1 MGEKIVPAG
10 TSTEL
15 PRVKALQDILERIA
29 PPISTQ
35 ITDPAPANS
44 PTNGNAAEVPLTVE
58 KAYYEQIIENAPEAI
73 SIVNQDVRILRINGE
88 FTRLFGFTAD
98 EAAGKRLDALIV
110 PPDRYAETAWIAE
123 SLKTESKLTLETRRQ
138 RKDGS
143 LVEVL
148 LSTSRVTVNGHGLG
162 AYVSYRD
169 ITEQKR
175 AEDLNAA
182 LYAIAARSQSAED
195 LQQFFAAI
203 HNIVGQLMNARNLYI
218 ALYDPQSQLLRFPYF
233 VDEQDSIPAP
243 KPLGRGLTEYV
254 LRTGEPLLATP
265 EVFEELVQRGEAEL
279 IGAPSVDWLGVP
291 LKSATACFGAL
302 VVQNYS
308 ENTRFGERDREI
320 LKFVSQQLAAAIEH
334 KRDEE
339 ALRRSEARSRSLIL
353 SAAFGICRCTLA
365 GRFLDVNPAL
375 MTMLGHES
383 VEDLLQL
390 NARRE
395 VFVNPQDWDRLA
407 EDYRST
413 GSRNGVEV
421 QWKRKDGNVIFVR
434 LSGCDA
440 TITDEPEEAL
450 ELIAEDIT
458 DRRQLE
464 EQLRQAQKMD
474 AVGRLAGGVAHD
486 FNNLLMVI
494 NGYTEVLLEQLEKGS
509 AMHQKVLSI
518 QQAADRAATLTRQLL
533 AFSRKQL
540 LELKVVDVN
549 TVIADMERLLRPLI
563 GENIE
568 LVTRLSTQTG
578 HTRADVSQLEQVI
591 MNLVVNA
598 KDAMPEGG
606 KLTLQSSDVT
616 VRQNFSEHRF
626 IQPGRYAVVSV
637 TDTGQGMDKET
648 QSRIF
653 EPFFTT
659 KEKGKGTGLGLS
671 TVYGIVKQSNGYV
684 FAKSELGAGTT
695 FHVYLP
701 RVEDSA
707 EELSPAKSQQNE
719 AGGCETVLLVE
730 DEESVR
736 ELVRLTLA
744 SRGYHV
750 LEAEN
755 GECGLRI
762 AEDCKEPIDILITD
776 VVMPGI
782 GGREMAKKLLALRPG
797 ISVLYLSGYT
807 EDTVITHGALG
818 PSTAFLQKPFTLQ
831 CLAEKVR
838 EVLRSRSAPPSAPKS
853 VAKSAS
859 N

>member
-1 MGEKIVPAG
+1 MGEKVAPAP
-10 TSTEL
+10 TSVEL
-15 PRVKALQDILERIA
+15 PLVKVLRDALA
-29 PPISTQ
+29 HGPPTISPQ
-35 ITDPAPANS
+35 VPDPTPPTS
-44 PTNGNAAEVPLTVE
+44 PTNGNAAEVPLTVQ
-58 KAYYEQIIENAPEAI
+58 KAYFEQLIENAPEAI
-73 SIVNQDVRILRINGE
+73 SIIDDEFHILRINGE
-88 FTRLFGFTAD
+88 FTRLFGFTAAD
-98 EAAGKRLDALIV
+98 AVGNRLDLLIV
-110 PPDRYAETAWIAE
+110 PPDRYAETAWITE
-123 SLKTESKLTLETRRQ
+123 TIKTQNKLSLETRRR

-148 LSTSRVTVNGHGLG
+148 LSTSPVTVNGKQVG
-162 AYVSYRD
+162 AYASYRD

-175 AEDLNAA
+175 AEELNAA

-203 HNIVGQLMNARNLYI
+203 HNIVGQLMNARNFYI
-218 ALYDPQSQLLRFPYF
+218 SLYDPQSQLLSFPYF
-233 VDEQDSIPAP
+233 VDEEDSTPTP
-243 KPLGRGLTEYV
+243 KRLGRGLTEYV
-254 LRTGEPLLATP
+254 LRSGEPLLATP
-265 EVFEELVQRGEAEL
+265 EVFDELVRRGEVEL
-279 IGAPSVDWLGVP
+279 IGAASLDWLGVP
-291 LKSATACFGAL
+291 LKSGTTCIGAL
-302 VVQNYS
+302 VVQSYN
-308 ENTRFGERDREI
+308 ENARFGERDREI

-334 KRDEE
+334 KRYEE

-353 SAAFGICRCTLA
+353 SAAFGICRCSLG

-375 MTMLGHES
+375 ITMLGHGS
-383 VEDLLQL
+383 VEDLLKL
-390 NARRE
+390 NARTE
-395 VFVNPQDWDRLA
+395 VFVNPQELDRLA
-407 EDYRST
+407 EDCRRT
-413 GSRNGVEV
+413 GSLTGVEV
-421 QWKRKDGNVIFVR
+421 QWRHKNGHIIIVR
-434 LSGCDA
+434 LSGCA
-440 TITDEPEEAL
+440 AMSSDEPEEVL

-494 NGYTEVLLEQLEKGS
+494 NGYTEVLLEQLEPSG
-509 AMHQKVLSI
+509 AMHHKVKSI

-549 TVIADMERLLRPLI
+549 TVVGDMERLLRPLI

-568 LVTRLSTQTG
+568 LVTRLSSETG
-578 HTRADVSQLEQVI
+578 HTRADAGQLEQVI

-598 KDAMPEGG
+598 KDAMPDGG

-626 IQPGRYAVVSV
+626 IQPGRYAVISV
-637 TDTGQGMDKET
+637 ADTGHGMDKET

-671 TVYGIVKQSNGYV
+671 TVYGIVKQSSGYV
-684 FAKSELGAGTT
+684 FAQSEVGAGTT
-695 FHVYLP
+695 FYVYLP

-707 EELSPAKSQQNE
+707 EELSPAKSQQNDV
-719 AGGCETVLLVE
+719 GGCETVLLVE

-736 ELVRLTLA
+736 ELVRVTLA
-744 SRGYHV
+744 SRGYNV
-750 LEAEN
+750 LEAED

-762 AEDCKEPIDILITD
+762 AESFKEHIDILITD

-782 GGREMAKKLLALRPG
+782 GGRELARKLVLLRPG

-807 EDTVITHGALG
+807 EDAVVTPGALG

-831 CLAEKVR
+831 NLAKKVR
-838 EVLRSRSAPPSAPKS
+838 EVLRSNPAPKS
-853 VAKSAS
+853 MAKSAS
-859 N
+859 I

>member
-1 MGEKIVPAG
+1 MGEKIAPAA

-15 PRVKALQDILERIA
+15 PQVEALRDVLECGA
-29 PPISTQ
+29 PPILIHIS
-35 ITDPAPANS
+35 DPAPATS
-44 PTNGNAAEVPLTVE
+44 PTNGYGAEGPLTVE
-58 KAYYEQIIENAPEAI
+58 KACFEQIIENAPEAI
-73 SIVNQDVRILRINGE
+73 SIVDQELRVLRINAE

-98 EAAGKRLDALIV
+98 EAAGKQLDRLIV

-123 SLKTESKLTLETRRQ
+123 CIKTESKLSLETRRQ

-148 LSTSRVTVNGHGLG
+148 LSTSPVTLNGKRVG
-162 AYVSYRD
+162 AYASYRD

-175 AEDLNAA
+175 TEELNAA

-203 HNIVGQLMNARNLYI
+203 HNIVGQLMNARNFYI
-218 ALYDPQSQLLRFPYF
+218 ALYDSQAQLLSFPYF
-233 VDEQDSIPAP
+233 VDEEDPTPAP
-243 KPLGRGLTEYV
+243 KPLGRGLTEYI
-254 LRTGEPLLATP
+254 LRSGEPLLVTP
-265 EVFEELVQRGEAEL
+265 AVFEELERRGEVES
-279 IGAPSVDWLGVP
+279 IGTPSLDWLGVP
-291 LKSATACFGAL
+291 LKSGTACIGVL
-302 VVQNYS
+302 VVQTYN

-320 LKFVSQQLAAAIEH
+320 LKFVSQQLAATIEH
-334 KRDEE
+334 KRYEE

-353 SAAFGICRCTLA
+353 SAAFGICRCTLG

-375 MTMLGHES
+375 INMLGHGS
-383 VEDLLQL
+383 VEDLLKL
-390 NARRE
+390 DARRE
-395 VFVNPQDWDRLA
+395 VFVNPQGLDRLA
-407 EDYRST
+407 EDYRRT
-413 GSRNGVEV
+413 GSLNGVEL
-421 QWKRKDGNVIFVR
+421 QWRRKDGRVIIVR
-434 LSGCDA
+434 LSGCAA
-440 TITDEPEEAL
+440 TISDEPEEVL

-509 AMHQKVLSI
+509 AMHHKVQSI

-549 TVIADMERLLRPLI
+549 IVIGDMERLLRPLI

-568 LVTRLSTQTG
+568 LVTRLSPETG
-578 HTRADVSQLEQVI
+578 HTRADAGQLEQVI

-606 KLTLQSSDVT
+606 KLTVESSDVT
-616 VRQNFSEHRF
+616 VRHSFREHRF
-626 IQPGRYAVVSV
+626 IQPGRYAVISV
-637 TDTGQGMDKET
+637 TDTGHGMDKET

-671 TVYGIVKQSNGYV
+671 TVYGIVKQSSGYV
-684 FAKSELGAGTT
+684 FAQSELGAGTT
-695 FHVYLP
+695 FYVYLP

-707 EELSPAKSQQNE
+707 EELSPAQSQQSE

-744 SRGYHV
+744 ARGYKV

-755 GECGLRI
+755 GECGLRVS
-762 AEDCKEPIDILITD
+762 ESFKENIDILITD

-782 GGREMAKKLLALRPG
+782 GGRELAKKLLALRPG

-807 EDTVITHGALG
+807 EDAVITQGAPG

-831 CLAEKVR
+831 NLAKKVR
-838 EVLRSRSAPPSAPKS
+838 EVLRSKPAPKS
-853 VAKSAS
+853 AAKSAS
-859 N
+859 S

>member
-1 MGEKIVPAG
+1 MGEKIV
-10 TSTEL
+10 
-15 PRVKALQDILERIA
+15 V
-29 PPISTQ
+29 PPVFPHNSG
-35 ITDPAPANS
+35 PAPAPS
-44 PTNGNAAEVPLTVE
+44 PTNGNAAEVPLSVE
-58 KAYYEQIIENAPEAI
+58 KAYLEQIIENAPEAI
-73 SIVNQDVRILRINGE
+73 SIVDQELRILRINGE
-88 FTRLFGFTAD
+88 FTRVFGFTTD
-98 EAAGKRLDALIV
+98 EAAGKRLDLLIV
-110 PPDRYAETAWIAE
+110 PPDRYAETAWISE
-123 SLKTESKLTLETRRQ
+123 CIKTESKLSLETRRQ

-148 LSTSRVTVNGHGLG
+148 LSTSPVILNGKRVG
-162 AYVSYRD
+162 AYASYRD

-175 AEDLNAA
+175 AEELNAA

-203 HNIVGQLMNARNLYI
+203 HNIVGQLMNARNFYI
-218 ALYDPQSQLLRFPYF
+218 SLYDPQSQLLSFPYF
-233 VDEQDSIPAP
+233 VDEEDPTPTP

-254 LRTGEPLLATP
+254 LRSGEPLLATP
-265 EVFEELVQRGEAEL
+265 AVFEDLVRRGEVEL
-279 IGAPSVDWLGVP
+279 IGASSLDWLGVP
-291 LKSATACFGAL
+291 LKSGTTCIGAL
-302 VVQNYS
+302 VVQSYN
-308 ENTRFGERDREI
+308 ENARFGERDREI

-334 KRDEE
+334 KRYEE

-353 SAAFGICRCTLA
+353 SAAFGICRCTLG

-375 MTMLGHES
+375 ITMLGHVS
-383 VEDLLQL
+383 VEDLLKL
-390 NARRE
+390 DVRRE
-395 VFVNPQDWDRLA
+395 VFVNPRELDRLA
-407 EDYRST
+407 EDYRYA
-413 GSRNGVEV
+413 GSLNGVEV
-421 QWKRKDGNVIFVR
+421 QWKRKDGRVIIVR
-434 LSGCDA
+434 LSGCA
-440 TITDEPEEAL
+440 AGSTDEPGEVVL

-494 NGYTEVLLEQLEKGS
+494 NGYTEVLLEQLEKS
-509 AMHQKVLSI
+509 SPMHHKVQSI

-540 LELKVVDVN
+540 LELKVIDVN
-549 TVIADMERLLRPLI
+549 RVIGDMERLLRPLI

-578 HTRADVSQLEQVI
+578 HTRADAGQLEQVI

-606 KLTLQSSDVT
+606 KLTVQSSDVT

-626 IQPGRYAVVSV
+626 IQPGRYAVISV
-637 TDTGQGMDKET
+637 ADTGHGMDAET

-671 TVYGIVKQSNGYV
+671 TVYGIVKQSSGYV
-684 FAKSELGAGTT
+684 FAESELGAGTT
-695 FHVYLP
+695 FYVYLP
-701 RVEDSA
+701 RVEESA
-707 EELSPAKSQQNE
+707 EELSPAKSQQSE

-744 SRGYHV
+744 SRGYQV

-755 GECGLRI
+755 GESGLRI
-762 AEDCKEPIDILITD
+762 AESFKEHIDILITD

-782 GGREMAKKLLALRPG
+782 GGRELARKLLLLRPA

-807 EDTVITHGALG
+807 EDAVVTRGAVG
-818 PSTAFLQKPFTLQ
+818 PRTAFLQKPFTLQ
-831 CLAEKVR
+831 NLAKKVR
-838 EVLRSRSAPPSAPKS
+838 EVLLSRSAPPPAPAS
-853 VAKSAS
+853 MAKSAS

>member
-1 MGEKIVPAG
+1 MGEKIAV
-10 TSTEL
+10 
-15 PRVKALQDILERIA
+15 
-29 PPISTQ
+29 PPIFPHTS
-35 ITDPAPANS
+35 DLPPAPS
-44 PTNGNAAEVPLTVE
+44 PANGNAAEVPLGVE
-58 KAYYEQIIENAPEAI
+58 KAYLEQIIENAPEAI
-73 SIVNQDVRILRINGE
+73 SIVDQELRILRINGE
-88 FTRLFGFTAD
+88 FTRVFGFTAD
-98 EAAGKRLDALIV
+98 EAAGKRLDLLIV
-110 PPDRYAETAWIAE
+110 PPDRYAETAWIGE
-123 SLKTESKLTLETRRQ
+123 CIKTESKLSLETRRQ

-148 LSTSRVTVNGHGLG
+148 LSTSPVMLNGKRVG
-162 AYVSYRD
+162 AYASYRD

-175 AEDLNAA
+175 AEELNAA

-203 HNIVGQLMNARNLYI
+203 HNIVGQLMNARNFYI
-218 ALYDPQSQLLRFPYF
+218 SLYDPQTQLLSFPYF
-233 VDEQDSIPAP
+233 VDEQDPTPTP

-254 LRTGEPLLATP
+254 LRSGEPLLATP
-265 EVFEELVQRGEAEL
+265 AVFEELVRRGEVEL
-279 IGAPSVDWLGVP
+279 IGASSLDWLGVP
-291 LKSATACFGAL
+291 LKSGTTCIGAL
-302 VVQNYS
+302 VVQSYN
-308 ENTRFGERDREI
+308 ENARFGERDREI

-334 KRDEE
+334 KRYEE

-353 SAAFGICRCTLA
+353 SAAFGICRCTLG

-375 MTMLGHES
+375 ITMLGHGS
-383 VEDLLQL
+383 VEDLLRL
-390 NARRE
+390 DVRHE
-395 VFVNPQDWDRLA
+395 VFVIPRELDRLA
-407 EDYRST
+407 EDYRYA
-413 GSRNGVEV
+413 GSLNGVEV
-421 QWKRKDGNVIFVR
+421 QWKRKDGRIITVR
-434 LSGCDA
+434 LSGCA
-440 TITDEPEEAL
+440 ASSTDEPGEVVL
-450 ELIAEDIT
+450 EMIAEDIT

-509 AMHQKVLSI
+509 AMHHKVQSI

-549 TVIADMERLLRPLI
+549 TVIGDMERLLRPLI

-578 HTRADVSQLEQVI
+578 HTRADAGQLEQVI

-606 KLTLQSSDVT
+606 KLTVQSSDVT

-626 IQPGRYAVVSV
+626 IQTGRYAVISV
-637 TDTGQGMDKET
+637 ADTGHGMDKET

-684 FAKSELGAGTT
+684 FAESEPAVGTT
-695 FHVYLP
+695 FYVYLP
-701 RVEDSA
+701 RVEESA
-707 EELSPAKSQQNE
+707 EELTPAKCQENE

-736 ELVRLTLA
+736 ELVRVTLA
-744 SRGYHV
+744 SRGYNV

-762 AEDCKEPIDILITD
+762 AEAFEKHIDILITD
-776 VVMPGI
+776 VMMPGI
-782 GGREMAKKLLALRPG
+782 GGRELARKLLSLRPG

-807 EDTVITHGALG
+807 EDAVVTQGAIG
-818 PSTAFLQKPFTLQ
+818 PSIAFLQKPFTLQ
-831 CLAEKVR
+831 NLAKKVR
-838 EVLRSRSAPPSAPKS
+838 EVLRSRSLPASASKS
-853 VAKSAS
+853 IAKSAS